1 MIERSSDKIDPVEIT
16 VLSGFL
22 GSGKTTLIRTLLE
35 RPDLQKTAVIINEF
49 GDLGVDGEIVKQCSD
64 ETCPEENIL
73 ELANGCICCTV
84 ADDFIPTMKSL
95 LGGQYLP
102 EHILIET
109 SGLALPKPL
118 LKAFEWPEIRSRL
131 TVDSVL
137 AVVDAEA
144 VVNGIFAP
152 QMSTELEEK
161 QNQTYV
167 EHETPLSEVF
177 EDQINC
183 SDVVLLTKPDLVK
196 NISDARNI
204 IIKEMER
211 NVPIL
216 EVQNGDIGADVILGV
231 NAAAETDLDN
241 RRSHHDG
248 FDDHEHDDFDTFSIT
263 VPKILDVEKFK
274 IVLEKLIREND
285 ILRIKGFLRVESKPL
300 NLLVQSVGKRLSVN
314 FTDTKIPVENTGN
327 LVFIGEKGRID
338 KDVISAYLHSSL
350 N

>member
-1 MIERSSDKIDPVEIT
+1 MSSLEKIPVTILT
-16 VLSGFL
+16 GFL
-22 GSGKTTLIRTLLE
+22 GAGKTTLIRNLILKNKSKK
-35 RPDLQKTAVIINEF
+35 LAVIINEF

-95 LGGQYLP
+95 LEGQYLP

-183 SDVVLLTKPDLVK
+183 SDVVLLTKPDLVE

-248 FDDHEHDDFDTFSIT
+248 FDDHEHDDFDTFSIS
-263 VPKILDVEKFK
+263 VPKILDIEKFK
-274 IVLEKLIREND
+274 IVLETLIREND

-300 NLLVQSVGKRLSVN
+300 NLLVQGVGKRLSVN

-327 LVFIGEKGRID
+327 LVFIGEKGRINQ
-338 KDVISAYLHSSL
+338 DVISAYLHSSL

>member
-1 MIERSSDKIDPVEIT
+1 MSSLEKIPVTILT
-16 VLSGFL
+16 GFL
-22 GSGKTTLIRTLLE
+22 GAGKTTLIRNLILKNKSKK
-35 RPDLQKTAVIINEF
+35 LAVIINEF

-95 LGGQYLP
+95 LEGQYIP

-152 QMSTELEEK
+152 QMSNELEEK

-216 EVQNGDIGADVILGV
+216 EVQNGEIGADVILGV

-274 IVLEKLIREND
+274 IVLETLIRKND

-338 KDVISAYLHSSL
+338 QEVISAYLHSSL

>member
-1 MIERSSDKIDPVEIT
+1 MSSLEKIPVTILT
-16 VLSGFL
+16 GFL
-22 GSGKTTLIRTLLE
+22 GAGKTTLIRNLILKNKSKK
-35 RPDLQKTAVIINEF
+35 LAVIINEF
-49 GDLGVDGEIVKQCSD
+49 GDLGVDGEIVQQCSD

-95 LGGQYLP
+95 LEGQYIP

-152 QMSTELEEK
+152 QMSNELEEK

-183 SDVVLLTKPDLVK
+183 SDVVLLTKPDLVE

-216 EVQNGDIGADVILGV
+216 EVQNGDIGAEVILGV

-241 RRSHHDG
+241 RQSHHDG

-263 VPKILDVEKFK
+263 VPKILDVESFK
-274 IVLEKLIREND
+274 LVLETLIREND

-300 NLLVQSVGKRLSVN
+300 NLLVQGVGKRLSVN

-338 KDVISAYLHSSL
+338 QDVISAYLHSSL

>member
-1 MIERSSDKIDPVEIT
+1 MSSLEKIPVTILT
-16 VLSGFL
+16 GFL
-22 GSGKTTLIRTLLE
+22 GAGKTTLIRNLILKNKSK
-35 RPDLQKTAVIINEF
+35 RLAVIINEF

-95 LGGQYLP
+95 LEGQYIP

-152 QMSTELEEK
+152 QMSNELEEK

-183 SDVVLLTKPDLVK
+183 SDVVLLTKPDLVE

-248 FDDHEHDDFDTFSIT
+248 FDDHEHDDFDTFSIS
-263 VPKILDVEKFK
+263 VPKILDIEKFK
-274 IVLEKLIREND
+274 IVLETLIRKND

-300 NLLVQSVGKRLSVN
+300 NLLVQGVGKRLSVN

-338 KDVISAYLHSSL
+338 QDVISAYLHSSL

>member
-1 MIERSSDKIDPVEIT
+1 MSSLEKIPVTILT
-16 VLSGFL
+16 GFL
-22 GSGKTTLIRTLLE
+22 GAGKTTLIRNLILKNKSKK
-35 RPDLQKTAVIINEF
+35 LAVIINEF

-152 QMSTELEEK
+152 QMSSELEEK

-274 IVLEKLIREND
+274 IVLETLIREND

-300 NLLVQSVGKRLSVN
+300 NLLVQGVGKRLSVN

-338 KDVISAYLHSSL
+338 QDVISAYLHSSL

>member
-1 MIERSSDKIDPVEIT
+1 MSSLEKILVTILT
-16 VLSGFL
+16 GFL
-22 GSGKTTLIRTLLE
+22 RAGKTTLIRNLIL
-35 RPDLQKTAVIINEF
+35 RNKSKKLAVIINEF

-64 ETCPEENIL
+64 ETCPKENIL

-95 LGGQYLP
+95 LEGQYLP

-300 NLLVQSVGKRLSVN
+300 NLLVQGVGKRLSVN

-338 KDVISAYLHSSL
+338 QDVISAYLHSSL

>member
-1 MIERSSDKIDPVEIT
+1 MSSLEKIPVTILT
-16 VLSGFL
+16 GFL
-22 GSGKTTLIRTLLE
+22 GAGKTTLIRNLILKNKSKK
-35 RPDLQKTAVIINEF
+35 LAVIINEF

-95 LGGQYLP
+95 LEGQYLP

-248 FDDHEHDDFDTFSIT
+248 FDDHEHDDFDTFSIS
-263 VPKILDVEKFK
+263 VPKILDIEKFK
-274 IVLEKLIREND
+274 IVLETLIRKND

-300 NLLVQSVGKRLSVN
+300 NLLVQGVGKRLSVN

-338 KDVISAYLHSSL
+338 QDVISAYLHSSL

>member
-1 MIERSSDKIDPVEIT
+1 MSSLEKIPVTILT
-16 VLSGFL
+16 GFL
-22 GSGKTTLIRTLLE
+22 GAGKTTLIRNLILKNKSKK
-35 RPDLQKTAVIINEF
+35 LAVIINEF

-95 LGGQYLP
+95 LEGQYIP

-118 LKAFEWPEIRSRL
+118 LKAFEWPEIRSRF

-152 QMSTELEEK
+152 QMSNELEEK

-204 IIKEMER
+204 IIKELER

-263 VPKILDVEKFK
+263 VPKILDVESFK
-274 IVLEKLIREND
+274 LVLETLIREND

-300 NLLVQSVGKRLSVN
+300 NLLVQGVGKRLSVN

-338 KDVISAYLHSSL
+338 QDVISAYLHSSL

>member
-1 MIERSSDKIDPVEIT
+1 MSSLEKIPVTILT
-16 VLSGFL
+16 GFL
-22 GSGKTTLIRTLLE
+22 GAGKTTLIRNLILKNKSKK
-35 RPDLQKTAVIINEF
+35 LAVIINEF

-95 LGGQYLP
+95 LEGQYLP

-196 NISDARNI
+196 NISDARSI

-248 FDDHEHDDFDTFSIT
+248 FDDHEHDDFDTFSIS
-263 VPKILDVEKFK
+263 VPKILDIEKFK
-274 IVLEKLIREND
+274 IVLETLIREND

-300 NLLVQSVGKRLSVN
+300 NLLVQGVGKRLSVN

-338 KDVISAYLHSSL
+338 QDVISAYLHSSL

>member
-1 MIERSSDKIDPVEIT
+1 MSSLEKIPVTILT
-16 VLSGFL
+16 GFL
-22 GSGKTTLIRTLLE
+22 GAGKTTLIRNLILKNKSKK
-35 RPDLQKTAVIINEF
+35 LAVIINEF

-95 LGGQYLP
+95 LEGQYIP

-274 IVLEKLIREND
+274 IVLETLIREND

-300 NLLVQSVGKRLSVN
+300 NLLVQGVGKRLSVN

-338 KDVISAYLHSSL
+338 QDVISAYLHSSL

>member
-1 MIERSSDKIDPVEIT
+1 MSSLEKIPVTILT
-16 VLSGFL
+16 GFL
-22 GSGKTTLIRTLLE
+22 GAGKTTLIRNLILKNKSKK
-35 RPDLQKTAVIINEF
+35 LAVIINEF

-95 LGGQYLP
+95 LEGQYLP

-300 NLLVQSVGKRLSVN
+300 NLLVQGVGKRLSVN

-338 KDVISAYLHSSL
+338 QEVISAYLHSSL

>member
-1 MIERSSDKIDPVEIT
+1 MSSLEKIPVTILT
-16 VLSGFL
+16 GFL
-22 GSGKTTLIRTLLE
+22 GAGKTTLIRNLILKNKSKK
-35 RPDLQKTAVIINEF
+35 LAVIINEF

-95 LGGQYLP
+95 LEGQYLP

-152 QMSTELEEK
+152 QMSNELEEK

-263 VPKILDVEKFK
+263 VPKILDVESFK
-274 IVLEKLIREND
+274 LVLETLIRKND

-300 NLLVQSVGKRLSVN
+300 NLLVQGVGKRLSVN

-338 KDVISAYLHSSL
+338 QDVISAYLHSSL

>member
-1 MIERSSDKIDPVEIT
+1 MSSLEKIPVTILT
-16 VLSGFL
+16 GFL
-22 GSGKTTLIRTLLE
+22 GAGKTTLIRNLILKNKSKK
-35 RPDLQKTAVIINEF
+35 LAVIINEF

-95 LGGQYLP
+95 LEGQYIP

-152 QMSTELEEK
+152 QMSNELEEK

-183 SDVVLLTKPDLVK
+183 SDVVLLTKPDLVE

-248 FDDHEHDDFDTFSIT
+248 FDDHEHDDFDTFSIS
-263 VPKILDVEKFK
+263 VPKILDIEKFK
-274 IVLEKLIREND
+274 IVLETLIRKND

-300 NLLVQSVGKRLSVN
+300 NLLVQCVGKRLSVN

-338 KDVISAYLHSSL
+338 QDVISAYLHSSL

>member
-1 MIERSSDKIDPVEIT
+1 MSSLEKIPVTILT
-16 VLSGFL
+16 GFL
-22 GSGKTTLIRTLLE
+22 GAGKTTLIRNLILKNKSKK
-35 RPDLQKTAVIINEF
+35 LAVIINEF

-95 LGGQYLP
+95 LEGQYIP

-183 SDVVLLTKPDLVK
+183 SDVVLLTKPDLVE

-248 FDDHEHDDFDTFSIT
+248 FDDHEHDDFDTFSIS
-263 VPKILDVEKFK
+263 VPKILDIEKLK
-274 IVLEKLIREND
+274 IVLETLIREND

-300 NLLVQSVGKRLSVN
+300 NLLVQGVGKRLSVN

-327 LVFIGEKGRID
+327 LVFIGEKGRINQ
-338 KDVISAYLHSSL
+338 DVISAYLHSSL

>member
-1 MIERSSDKIDPVEIT
+1 MSSLEKIPVTILT
-16 VLSGFL
+16 GFL
-22 GSGKTTLIRTLLE
+22 GAGKTTLIRNLILKNKSKK
-35 RPDLQKTAVIINEF
+35 LAVIINEF

-95 LGGQYLP
+95 LEGQYIP

-152 QMSTELEEK
+152 SMSTELEEK

-183 SDVVLLTKPDLVK
+183 SDVVLLTKPDLVE

-204 IIKEMER
+204 IIQEMER

-248 FDDHEHDDFDTFSIT
+248 FDDHEHDDFDTFSIS

-274 IVLEKLIREND
+274 IVLETLIREND

-300 NLLVQSVGKRLSVN
+300 NLLVQGVGKRLSVN
-314 FTDTKIPVENTGN
+314 FTDTKIPEENTGN
-327 LVFIGEKGRID
+327 LVFIGEKGKID
-338 KDVISAYLHSSL
+338 QDVISADLHSSL

>member
-1 MIERSSDKIDPVEIT
+1 MSSLEKIPVTILT
-16 VLSGFL
+16 GFL
-22 GSGKTTLIRTLLE
+22 GAGKTTLIRNLILKNKSKK
-35 RPDLQKTAVIINEF
+35 LAVIINEF
-49 GDLGVDGEIVKQCSD
+49 GDLGVDGELVKQCSD

-183 SDVVLLTKPDLVK
+183 SDVVLLTKPDLVE
-196 NISDARNI
+196 NISDPRNI

-248 FDDHEHDDFDTFSIT
+248 FDDHEHDDFDTFSIS
-263 VPKILDVEKFK
+263 VPKILDIEKFK
-274 IVLEKLIREND
+274 IVLETLIRKND
-285 ILRIKGFLRVESKPL
+285 ILRLKGFLRVESKPL
-300 NLLVQSVGKRLSVN
+300 NLLVQGVGKRLSVN

-338 KDVISAYLHSSL
+338 QDVISAYLHSSL

>member
-1 MIERSSDKIDPVEIT
+1 MSSLEKIPVTILT
-16 VLSGFL
+16 GFL
-22 GSGKTTLIRTLLE
+22 GAGKTTLIRNLILKNKSKK
-35 RPDLQKTAVIINEF
+35 LAVIINEF

-95 LGGQYLP
+95 LEGQYIP

-183 SDVVLLTKPDLVK
+183 SDVVLLTKPDLVE

-248 FDDHEHDDFDTFSIT
+248 FDDHEHDDFDTFSIS
-263 VPKILDVEKFK
+263 VPKILDIEKFK
-274 IVLEKLIREND
+274 IVLETLIRKND

-300 NLLVQSVGKRLSVN
+300 NLLVQGVGKRLSVN

-338 KDVISAYLHSSL
+338 QDVISAYIHSSL

>member
-1 MIERSSDKIDPVEIT
+1 MSSLEKIPVTILT
-16 VLSGFL
+16 GFL
-22 GSGKTTLIRTLLE
+22 GAGKTTLIRNLILKNKSKK
-35 RPDLQKTAVIINEF
+35 LAVIINEF

-274 IVLEKLIREND
+274 IVLETLIREND

>member
-1 MIERSSDKIDPVEIT
+1 MSSLEKIPVTILT
-16 VLSGFL
+16 GFL
-22 GSGKTTLIRTLLE
+22 GAGKTTLIRNLILKNKSKK
-35 RPDLQKTAVIINEF
+35 LAVIINEF

-95 LGGQYLP
+95 LEGQYIP

-152 QMSTELEEK
+152 QMSNELEEK

-183 SDVVLLTKPDLVK
+183 SDVVLLTKPDLVE

-274 IVLEKLIREND
+274 IVLKTLIREND

-300 NLLVQSVGKRLSVN
+300 NLLVQGVGKRLSVN

-338 KDVISAYLHSSL
+338 QDVISAYLHSSL

>member
-1 MIERSSDKIDPVEIT
+1 MSSLEKIPVTILT
-16 VLSGFL
+16 GFL
-22 GSGKTTLIRTLLE
+22 GAGKTTLIRNLILKNKSKK
-35 RPDLQKTAVIINEF
+35 LAVIINEF

-183 SDVVLLTKPDLVK
+183 SDVVLLTKPDLVE

-204 IIKEMER
+204 IIKEIER

-216 EVQNGDIGADVILGV
+216 EVQNGNIGADVILGV

-248 FDDHEHDDFDTFSIT
+248 FDDHEHDDFDTFSIS
-263 VPKILDVEKFK
+263 VPKILDIEKFK
-274 IVLEKLIREND
+274 IVLETLIRKND

-300 NLLVQSVGKRLSVN
+300 NLLVQGVGKRLSVN
-314 FTDTKIPVENTGN
+314 FTDTKIPLENTGN

-338 KDVISAYLHSSL
+338 QDVISAYLHSSL

>member
-1 MIERSSDKIDPVEIT
+1 MSSLEKIPVTILT
-16 VLSGFL
+16 GFL
-22 GSGKTTLIRTLLE
+22 GAGKTTLIRNLILKNKSKK
-35 RPDLQKTAVIINEF
+35 LAVIINEF

-95 LGGQYLP
+95 LEGQYLP

-183 SDVVLLTKPDLVK
+183 SDVVLLTKPDLVE

-211 NVPIL
+211 NVPML
-216 EVQNGDIGADVILGV
+216 EVQNGDIGAEVILGV

-248 FDDHEHDDFDTFSIT
+248 FDDHEHDDFDTFSIS
-263 VPKILDVEKFK
+263 VPKILDIEKFK
-274 IVLEKLIREND
+274 IVLETLIRKND

-300 NLLVQSVGKRLSVN
+300 NLLVQGVGKRLSVN

-338 KDVISAYLHSSL
+338 QDVISAYLHSSL

>member
-1 MIERSSDKIDPVEIT
+1 MSSLEKIPVTILT
-16 VLSGFL
+16 GFL
-22 GSGKTTLIRTLLE
+22 GAGKTTLIRNLILKNKSKK
-35 RPDLQKTAVIINEF
+35 LAVIINEF
-49 GDLGVDGEIVKQCSD
+49 GDLGVDGEIVKQCSK

-95 LGGQYLP
+95 LEGQYLP

-183 SDVVLLTKPDLVK
+183 SDVVILTKPDLVK

-204 IIKEMER
+204 IIKEMDR

-263 VPKILDVEKFK
+263 VPKILDVESFK
-274 IVLEKLIREND
+274 LVLETLIREND

-300 NLLVQSVGKRLSVN
+300 NLLVQGVGKRLSVN
-314 FTDTKIPVENTGN
+314 FTDTKIPIENTGN

-338 KDVISAYLHSSL
+338 QDVISAYLHSSL

>member
-1 MIERSSDKIDPVEIT
+1 MSSLEKIPVTILT
-16 VLSGFL
+16 GFL
-22 GSGKTTLIRTLLE
+22 GAGKTTLIRNLILKNKSKK
-35 RPDLQKTAVIINEF
+35 LAVIINEV

-95 LGGQYLP
+95 LEGQYIP

-152 QMSTELEEK
+152 QMSNELEEK

-177 EDQINC
+177 ENQINC
-183 SDVVLLTKPDLVK
+183 SDVVLLTKPDLVE

-216 EVQNGDIGADVILGV
+216 EVQNGDVGADVILGV

-241 RRSHHDG
+241 RQSHHDG

-274 IVLEKLIREND
+274 IVLETLIREND

-300 NLLVQSVGKRLSVN
+300 NLLVQGVGKRLSVN
-314 FTDTKIPVENTGN
+314 FTDTKIPLENTGN

-338 KDVISAYLHSSL
+338 QDVISAYLHSSL

>member
-1 MIERSSDKIDPVEIT
+1 MSSLEKIPVTILT
-16 VLSGFL
+16 GFL
-22 GSGKTTLIRTLLE
+22 GAGKTTLIRNLILKNKSKK
-35 RPDLQKTAVIINEF
+35 LAVIINEF

-95 LGGQYLP
+95 LEGQYIP

-183 SDVVLLTKPDLVK
+183 SDVVLLTKPDLVE

-248 FDDHEHDDFDTFSIT
+248 FDDHEHDDFDTFSISM
-263 VPKILDVEKFK
+263 PKILDLEKFK
-274 IVLEKLIREND
+274 IVLETLIREND

-300 NLLVQSVGKRLSVN
+300 NLLVQGVGKRLSVN

-338 KDVISAYLHSSL
+338 QDVISAYLHSSL

>member
-1 MIERSSDKIDPVEIT
+1 MSSLEKIPVTILT
-16 VLSGFL
+16 GFL
-22 GSGKTTLIRTLLE
+22 GAGKTTLIRNLILKNKSKK
-35 RPDLQKTAVIINEF
+35 LAVIINEF

-84 ADDFIPTMKSL
+84 ADDFIPTMKAL
-95 LGGQYLP
+95 LEGQYLP

-152 QMSTELEEK
+152 QMSNELEEK

-274 IVLEKLIREND
+274 IVLETLIREND

-338 KDVISAYLHSSL
+338 QDVISAYLHSSL

>member
-1 MIERSSDKIDPVEIT
+1 MSSLEKIPVTILT
-16 VLSGFL
+16 GFL
-22 GSGKTTLIRTLLE
+22 GAGKTTLIRNLILKNKSKK
-35 RPDLQKTAVIINEF
+35 LAVIINEF

-95 LGGQYLP
+95 LEGQYIP

-152 QMSTELEEK
+152 QMSNELEEK

-183 SDVVLLTKPDLVK
+183 SDVVLLTKPDLVE

-263 VPKILDVEKFK
+263 VPKILDVESFK
-274 IVLEKLIREND
+274 IVLETLIREND

-300 NLLVQSVGKRLSVN
+300 NLLVQGVGKRLSVN

-338 KDVISAYLHSSL
+338 QDVISAYLHSSL

>member
-1 MIERSSDKIDPVEIT
+1 MSSLEKIPVTILT
-16 VLSGFL
+16 GFL
-22 GSGKTTLIRTLLE
+22 GAGKTTLIRNLILKNKSKK
-35 RPDLQKTAVIINEF
+35 LAVIINEF

-274 IVLEKLIREND
+274 IVLETLIREND

-300 NLLVQSVGKRLSVN
+300 NLLVQGVGKRLSVN

>member
-1 MIERSSDKIDPVEIT
+1 MSSLEKIPVTILT
-16 VLSGFL
+16 GFL
-22 GSGKTTLIRTLLE
+22 GAGKTTLIRNLILKNKSKK
-35 RPDLQKTAVIINEF
+35 LAVIINEF

-144 VVNGIFAP
+144 VVNGTFAP
-152 QMSTELEEK
+152 QMSTELKEK

-248 FDDHEHDDFDTFSIT
+248 FDDHEHDDFDTFRIS
-263 VPKILDVEKFK
+263 VPKILDIEKFK
-274 IVLEKLIREND
+274 IVLETLIRKND

-300 NLLVQSVGKRLSVN
+300 NLLVQGVGKRLSVN

-338 KDVISAYLHSSL
+338 QDVISAYLHSSL

>member
-1 MIERSSDKIDPVEIT
+1 MSSLEKIPVTILT
-16 VLSGFL
+16 GFL
-22 GSGKTTLIRTLLE
+22 GAGKTTLIRNLILKNKSKK
-35 RPDLQKTAVIINEF
+35 LAVIINEF

-95 LGGQYLP
+95 LEGQYLP

-248 FDDHEHDDFDTFSIT
+248 FDDHEHDDFDTFSIS
-263 VPKILDVEKFK
+263 VPKILDLEKFK
-274 IVLEKLIREND
+274 IVLETLIREND

-300 NLLVQSVGKRLSVN
+300 NLLVQGVGKRLSVN

-338 KDVISAYLHSSL
+338 QDVISAYLHSSL

>member
-1 MIERSSDKIDPVEIT
+1 MSSLEKIPVTILT
-16 VLSGFL
+16 GFL
-22 GSGKTTLIRTLLE
+22 GAGKTTLIRNLILKNKSKK
-35 RPDLQKTAVIINEF
+35 LAVIINEF

-95 LGGQYLP
+95 LEGQYIP

-152 QMSTELEEK
+152 QMSNELEEK

-183 SDVVLLTKPDLVK
+183 SDVVLLTKPDLVE

-248 FDDHEHDDFDTFSIT
+248 FDDHEHDDFDTFSIS
-263 VPKILDVEKFK
+263 VPKILDIEKFK
-274 IVLEKLIREND
+274 IVLETLIRKND

-338 KDVISAYLHSSL
+338 QDVISAYLHSSL

>member
-1 MIERSSDKIDPVEIT
+1 MSSLEKIPVTILT
-16 VLSGFL
+16 GFL
-22 GSGKTTLIRTLLE
+22 GAGKTTLIRNLILKNKSKK
-35 RPDLQKTAVIINEF
+35 LAVIINEF

-274 IVLEKLIREND
+274 MVLETLIREND

-338 KDVISAYLHSSL
+338 QDVISAYLHSSL

>member
-1 MIERSSDKIDPVEIT
+1 MSSLEKIPVTILT
-16 VLSGFL
+16 GFL
-22 GSGKTTLIRTLLE
+22 GAGKTTLIRNLILKNKSKK
-35 RPDLQKTAVIINEF
+35 LAVIINEF

-95 LGGQYLP
+95 LEGQYIP

-183 SDVVLLTKPDLVK
+183 SDVVLLTKPDLVE

-248 FDDHEHDDFDTFSIT
+248 FDDHEHDDFDTFSIS
-263 VPKILDVEKFK
+263 VPKILDIEKFK
-274 IVLEKLIREND
+274 IVLETLIRKND

-300 NLLVQSVGKRLSVN
+300 NLHVQGVGKRLLVN

-327 LVFIGEKGRID
+327 LVFISEKGRID
-338 KDVISAYLHSSL
+338 QDVISAYLHSSL

>member
-1 MIERSSDKIDPVEIT
+1 MSSLEKIPVTILT
-16 VLSGFL
+16 GFL
-22 GSGKTTLIRTLLE
+22 GAGKTTLIRNLILKNKSKK
-35 RPDLQKTAVIINEF
+35 LAVIINEF

-95 LGGQYLP
+95 LEGQYIP

-183 SDVVLLTKPDLVK
+183 SDVVLLTKPDLVE

-248 FDDHEHDDFDTFSIT
+248 FDDHEHDDFDTFSIS
-263 VPKILDVEKFK
+263 VPKILDIEKFK
-274 IVLEKLIREND
+274 IVLETLIRKND

-300 NLLVQSVGKRLSVN
+300 NLLVQGVGKRLSVN

-327 LVFIGEKGRID
+327 LVLIGEKGRID
-338 KDVISAYLHSSL
+338 QDVISAYLHSSL

>member
-1 MIERSSDKIDPVEIT
+1 MSSLEKIPVTILT
-16 VLSGFL
+16 GFL
-22 GSGKTTLIRTLLE
+22 GAGKTTLIRNLILKNKSKK
-35 RPDLQKTAVIINEF
+35 LAVIINEF

-95 LGGQYLP
+95 LEGQYLP

-183 SDVVLLTKPDLVK
+183 SDVVLLTKPDLVE

-248 FDDHEHDDFDTFSIT
+248 FDDHEHDDFDTFSIS
-263 VPKILDVEKFK
+263 VPKILDLEKFK
-274 IVLEKLIREND
+274 IVLETLIREND

-300 NLLVQSVGKRLSVN
+300 NLLVQGVGKRLSVN
-314 FTDTKIPVENTGN
+314 FTDTKMPVENTGN

-338 KDVISAYLHSSL
+338 QDVISAYLHSSL

>member
-1 MIERSSDKIDPVEIT
+1 MSSLEKIPVTILT
-16 VLSGFL
+16 GFL
-22 GSGKTTLIRTLLE
+22 GAGKTTLIRNLILKNKSKK
-35 RPDLQKTAVIINEF
+35 LAVIINEF

-95 LGGQYLP
+95 LEGQYIP

-152 QMSTELEEK
+152 QMSNELEEK

-183 SDVVLLTKPDLVK
+183 SDVVLLTKPDLVE

-248 FDDHEHDDFDTFSIT
+248 FDDHEHDDFDTFSIS

-274 IVLEKLIREND
+274 IVLETLIREND

-300 NLLVQSVGKRLSVN
+300 NLLVQGVGKRLSVN

-338 KDVISAYLHSSL
+338 QDVISAYIHSSL

>member
-1 MIERSSDKIDPVEIT
+1 MSSLEKIPVTILT
-16 VLSGFL
+16 GFL
-22 GSGKTTLIRTLLE
+22 GAGKTTLIRNLILKNKSKK
-35 RPDLQKTAVIINEF
+35 LAVIINEF

-95 LGGQYLP
+95 LEGQYLP

-152 QMSTELEEK
+152 QMSNELEEK

-183 SDVVLLTKPDLVK
+183 SDVVLLTKPDLVE

-211 NVPIL
+211 SVPIL
-216 EVQNGDIGADVILGV
+216 EVQNGDVGADVILGV

-248 FDDHEHDDFDTFSIT
+248 FDDHEHDDFDTFSIS
-263 VPKILDVEKFK
+263 VPKILDIEKFK
-274 IVLEKLIREND
+274 IVLETLIREND

-300 NLLVQSVGKRLSVN
+300 NLLVQGVGKRLSVN

-338 KDVISAYLHSSL
+338 QDVISAYLHSSL

>member
-1 MIERSSDKIDPVEIT
+1 MSSLEKIPVTILT
-16 VLSGFL
+16 GFL
-22 GSGKTTLIRTLLE
+22 GAGKTTLIRNLILKNKSKK
-35 RPDLQKTAVIINEF
+35 LAVIINEF

-95 LGGQYLP
+95 LEGQYIP

-183 SDVVLLTKPDLVK
+183 SDVVLLTKPDLVE

-248 FDDHEHDDFDTFSIT
+248 FDDHEHDDFDTFSIS

-274 IVLEKLIREND
+274 IVLETLIREND
-285 ILRIKGFLRVESKPL
+285 VLRIKGFLRVESKPL
-300 NLLVQSVGKRLSVN
+300 NLLVQGVGKRLSVN

-338 KDVISAYLHSSL
+338 QDVISAYLHSSL

>member
-1 MIERSSDKIDPVEIT
+1 MSSLEKIPVTILT
-16 VLSGFL
+16 GFL
-22 GSGKTTLIRTLLE
+22 GAGKTTLIRNLILKNKSKK
-35 RPDLQKTAVIINEF
+35 LAVIINEF

-95 LGGQYLP
+95 LEGQYLP

-274 IVLEKLIREND
+274 IVLETLIREND

-300 NLLVQSVGKRLSVN
+300 NLLVQGVGKRLSVN

-338 KDVISAYLHSSL
+338 QYVISAYLHSSL